1 MKLLITI
8 QILRNILKIFKK
20 RKGKRNAFK
29 NNLIKI
35 SNNFTLRLRFNNHIN
50 LSSKCYKYL
59 HKKNNLTLKC
69 SIGVTFK

>member
-8 QILRNILKIFKK
+8 QVLRNILKIFKK

-50 LSSKCYKYL
+50 QNVINICT
-59 HKKNNLTLKC
+59 KKNNLTLKC

>member
-50 LSSKCYKYL
+50 QNVINICT
-59 HKKNNLTLKC
+59 KKIT
-69 SIGVTFK
+69 

>member
-8 QILRNILKIFKK
+8 QVLRNILKIFKK

-59 HKKNNLTLKC
+59 YKKK
-69 SIGVTFK
+69 

>member
-20 RKGKRNAFK
+20 RKGKK
-29 NNLIKI
+29 ILSKII
-35 SNNFTLRLRFNNHIN
+35 SNNFILRLRFNNHIN

-59 HKKNNLTLKC
+59 YKKK
-69 SIGVTFK
+69 

>member
-8 QILRNILKIFKK
+8 QVLRNILKIFKK

-50 LSSKCYKYL
+50 QNVINICT
-59 HKKNNLTLKC
+59 KKIT
-69 SIGVTFK
+69 